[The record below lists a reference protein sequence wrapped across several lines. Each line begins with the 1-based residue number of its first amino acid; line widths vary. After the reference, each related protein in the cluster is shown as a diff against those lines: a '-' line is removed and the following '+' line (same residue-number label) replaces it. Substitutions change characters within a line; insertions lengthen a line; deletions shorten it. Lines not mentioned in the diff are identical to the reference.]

1 MPSPLQPCL
10 TLHPHPSAAKKTK
23 TVRFAPDCKDV
34 DTYAISASKYRRGT
48 TTRAPRLST
57 PPKPS
62 AKERRQADYAREETI
77 IRQRVSYMA
86 RRMY

>member
-10 TLHPHPSAAKKTK
+10 TLHPHPNVSKKAK
-23 TVRFAPDCKDV
+23 TVRFAPDCKEV
-34 DTYAISASKYRRGT
+34 DTYAISASKYRRA
-48 TTRAPRLST
+48 TTRAPRPSA

-62 AKERRQADYAREETI
+62 AKERRQADYAREESI